1 MIISQTSFPHT
12 LRCEG
17 LKDKDNLDMVALLYK
32 LLQTDTGIKIS
43 DEGKKWVEYSSIDN
57 IANFLSAYIAV

>member
-1 MIISQTSFPHT
+1 
-12 LRCEG
+12 
-17 LKDKDNLDMVALLYK
+17 MVALLYK